1 MTATAYKLNLR
12 HIKKNHLAC
21 IIALSWLQILTERIS
36 FMKRH
41 SDTGNDI
48 DALEDIWK
56 PIYAV
61 VYAKH
66 NVYVLS
72 VV

>member
-1 MTATAYKLNLR
+1 M
-12 HIKKNHLAC
+12 KK
-21 IIALSWLQILTERIS
+21 
-36 FMKRH
+36 H
-41 SDTGNDI
+41 SDTGTDI
-48 DALEDIWK
+48 NALEDICR

-72 VV
+72 VAWKGNDFTCMIRQIFLGL

>member
-1 MTATAYKLNLR
+1 
-12 HIKKNHLAC
+12 LAC

-36 FMKRH
+36 FTKKH
-41 SDTGNDI
+41 SDTGTDI
-48 DALEDIWK
+48 DEGEDI
-56 PIYAV
+56 ADQFTV